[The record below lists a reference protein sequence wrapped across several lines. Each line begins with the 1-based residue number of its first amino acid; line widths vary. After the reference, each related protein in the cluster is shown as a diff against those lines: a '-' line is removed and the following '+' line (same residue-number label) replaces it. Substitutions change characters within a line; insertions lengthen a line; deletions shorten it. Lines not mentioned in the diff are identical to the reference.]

1 MTQETVNQTICC
13 QYKLSKQLVDWYGR
27 VRNPLASDIRP
38 ATRNGRNFI
47 PNTQQAA
54 GDFEPCNQTT
64 LLTMMAVNAQQGIN

>member
-1 MTQETVNQTICC
+1 MQNLKQTVGTVSSATLDGTGPTKSTNIP
-13 QYKLSKQLVDWYGR
+13 
-27 VRNPLASDIRP
+27 NPLASDIRP

-54 GDFEPCNQTT
+54 GDVEPCNQTT

>member
-1 MTQETVNQTICC
+1 MQNLKQTVGTVSSATLDPTKSTNIP
-13 QYKLSKQLVDWYGR
+13 
-27 VRNPLASDIRP
+27 NPFASDIRP

-54 GDFEPCNQTT
+54 GDVEPCNQTT